1 MQRKIQGCSNNVML
15 YFKYHYFCINQS
27 GPHQKLWFS
36 MTTKIEQKIGSL
48 QHNLSLPDKFDMADL
63 DTFKLYENP
72 EIFLQRAGFK
82 KYEYKNHVTLKI
94 SC

>member
-1 MQRKIQGCSNNVML
+1 
-15 YFKYHYFCINQS
+15 
-27 GPHQKLWFS
+27 

-72 EIFLQRAGFK
+72 EIFLQHAGFK
-82 KYEYKNHVTLKI
+82 NYLEDFLLNPFRIVL
-94 SC
+94 

>member
-1 MQRKIQGCSNNVML
+1 M
-15 YFKYHYFCINQS
+15 
-27 GPHQKLWFS
+27 P
-36 MTTKIEQKIGSL
+36 TKIEQKIGSL

-72 EIFLQRAGFK
+72 EIFLQHAGFK